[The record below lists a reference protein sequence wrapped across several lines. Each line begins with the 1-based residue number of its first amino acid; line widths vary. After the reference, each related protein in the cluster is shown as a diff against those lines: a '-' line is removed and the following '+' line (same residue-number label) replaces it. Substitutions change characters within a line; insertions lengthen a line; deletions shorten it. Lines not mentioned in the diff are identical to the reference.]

1 MRWRYRAR
9 PLAWLLGKGR
19 MGLLGILM
27 VGVVVFQGTVG
38 FSTDYTITV
47 KPTTLQELKGW
58 GLFPAPY
65 DRQRPMFANGQ
76 PAYGDISW
84 LQPSQ
89 ATPPDQLHETVLDL
103 GFDIAR
109 VYISPTIGRSDH
121 RLDAD
126 RLQDLKDHLALL
138 HRHGI
143 KHYMISNWSPPA
155 YMKLPD
161 RVRYG
166 QYHGRR
172 QYLDPAFAD
181 GQGYDYVDFV
191 VEVLQELRRSGFAA
205 PIALSLQNEPSIA
218 EIYDG
223 CVWTDTPQQIET
235 YRQVVVQLR
244 QALDQQGLEDVVVL
258 APEENALVGMTQ
270 ILGRASSRGFAALQ
284 QDGALREAIGGFSF
298 HTYATAGTIQNLN
311 AAMAV
316 YGKDRWMTE
325 YSTGSGVRDELQA
338 HTGNVELDWAFN
350 NVRRMAGDLVDLGV
364 NYWFFWRGW
373 HEASQPSEQD
383 LVYNGPT
390 KMKSYF
396 IFHKLWHTV
405 RPGWQVKQVVDR
417 DPDLRSDNA
426 TLIREGS
433 GDQWSAPVDVLA
445 LEQPQGQATCVLVA
459 NWKSAEKRV
468 SLAGL
473 QGQVADIFLTTVD
486 LDMAQQPERRVVDGV
501 LQGGEL
507 VLPAHSIAIVV
518 TRSG

>member
-1 MRWRYRAR
+1 
-9 PLAWLLGKGR
+9 
-19 MGLLGILM
+19 
-27 VGVVVFQGTVG
+27 
-38 FSTDYTITV
+38 
-47 KPTTLQELKGW
+47 
-58 GLFPAPY
+58 
-65 DRQRPMFANGQ
+65 
-76 PAYGDISW
+76 
-84 LQPSQ
+84 
-89 ATPPDQLHETVLDL
+89 
-103 GFDIAR
+103 
-109 VYISPTIGRSDH
+109 
-121 RLDAD
+121 
-126 RLQDLKDHLALL
+126 
-138 HRHGI
+138 
-143 KHYMISNWSPPA
+143 
-155 YMKLPD
+155 
-161 RVRYG
+161 
-166 QYHGRR
+166 
-172 QYLDPAFAD
+172 
-181 GQGYDYVDFV
+181 
-191 VEVLQELRRSGFAA
+191 
-205 PIALSLQNEPSIA
+205 
-218 EIYDG
+218 
-223 CVWTDTPQQIET
+223 
-235 YRQVVVQLR
+235 
-244 QALDQQGLEDVVVL
+244 LDQQGLEDVVVL